1 MNDGWTSET
10 DEMSYKTIT
19 VKPLSGALGAEI
31 GGVDLSRPLSN
42 QQVEEV
48 HRAFLGHCAI
58 YVRNQEL
65 GGADLLRFARHF
77 AEPADYPFAVGMP
90 DFPQIFELRKE
101 PDQRKNVGGR
111 WHSDTTYLDKPPVGT
126 MLYAREV
133 PAYGGDTMVANQY
146 LAYETLSEGMQR
158 MLDRLTGI
166 YSAGAD
172 RTGREENKNM
182 KMRNT
187 DKTEQ
192 YVAEHPLVRTHPETG
207 RKALYVNTEHTIR
220 FKDMT
225 AEESLPIVE
234 FLQAH
239 CTRPE
244 FTARIRWEKGTVG
257 LWDNRCCQHFA
268 INDYHGQRRVM
279 WRLPVGEEAVV

>member
-1 MNDGWTSET
+1 
-10 DEMSYKTIT
+10 MSYETIT

-31 GGVDLSRPLSN
+31 GGIDLSEPLSN

-48 HRAFLGHCAI
+48 HRAFLNHCAI
-58 YVRNQEL
+58 YVRDQEL
-65 GGADLLRFARHF
+65 GGEDLLRYAGYFG
-77 AEPADYPFAVGMP
+77 EPADYPFAEGLP
-90 DFPQIFELRKE
+90 DFPLIFELRKE
-101 PDQRKNVGGR
+101 PELKNVGGR
-111 WHSDTTYLDKPPVGT
+111 WHSDTTYLDKPPIGT

-146 LAYETLSEGMQR
+146 LAYEALSPGLR
-158 MLDRLTGI
+158 AMLDGLVGI

-187 DKTEQ
+187 DKTDQ
-192 YVAEHPLVRTHPETG
+192 YIAEHPVVRTHPETG

-225 AEESLPIVE
+225 AGESLPLIE
-234 FLQAH
+234 FLQVH

-244 FTARIRWEKGTVG
+244 FTARIRWEKGTVAI
-257 LWDNRCCQHFA
+257 WDNRCCQHFA
-268 INDYHGQRRVM
+268 INDYHGQRRAM
-279 WRLPVGEEAVV
+279 WRLPVGAELPA